1 MEEINYGDTRRQ
13 HRHCTA
19 ATRRAGASKLTQRLS
34 GVPDLVRTNTNHHLI
49 GPCTIP
55 IPAGRIGD
63 GRFSSS

>member
-1 MEEINYGDTRRQ
+1 MEGINHGDTRRQ

-19 ATRRAGASKLTQRLS
+19 ATRRAGASELTQLLS
-34 GVPDLVRTNTNHHLI
+34 GVPDLVRTNTNHHSI

-63 GRFSSS
+63 DRFCSS